1 MEIPQ
6 DVFVTT
12 GPSAIDDNAI
22 VRRFTGEVG
31 WPTVLLAIGLAIG
44 EIGVIVLWTVG
55 LIPMWVGFGF
65 NSLIAYAFY
74 TVHHDATHKAISGRN
89 PRWNWLDTVCGNMAA
104 CSLKLEF
111 RGYAN
116 NHLRHHARTNSPG
129 DPDLLVKG
137 PLWQVPVKWAMLVV
151 LSTLAAL
158 PFGERLIAPIIRRL
172 DPDSARPTSPREL
185 ASNARLRRFAQLG
198 LVALLVTI
206 PFGAFW
212 PALVLWWLPGWV
224 GILILMVLFQWLPHF
239 PFDRTDRFGA
249 TRVNRFIGSRWT
261 VMQQDLHLVHH
272 LYPSIPWYRYRAA
285 FRELRP
291 FLEAN
296 DAIIQGIGTSPHVP
310 IQLRDAPPAT

>member
-1 MEIPQ
+1 
-6 DVFVTT
+6 
-12 GPSAIDDNAI
+12 
-22 VRRFTGEVG
+22 
-31 WPTVLLAIGLAIG
+31 
-44 EIGVIVLWTVG
+44 
-55 LIPMWVGFGF
+55 MWVGFGC

-89 PRWNWLDTVCGNMAA
+89 PRWLWLDTVCGDMAA

-116 NHLRHHARTNSPG
+116 NRLRHHARTNSTG

-137 PLWQVPVKWAMLVV
+137 PLWRAPMKWATLVV
-151 LSTLAAL
+151 LSTVAAL
-158 PFGERLIAPIIRRL
+158 PMGERLVVPIILRL

-198 LVALLVTI
+198 LVVLLVSV

-249 TRVNRFIGSRWT
+249 TRVNRFIGSRWM
-261 VMQQDLHLVHH
+261 VMQQDLHLIHH
-272 LYPSIPWYRYRAA
+272 LYPSIPWYHYRAA
-285 FRELRP
+285 FRELRA

-296 DAIIQGIGTSPHVP
+296 DAIIQGIDTWPHVP
-310 IQLRDAPPAT
+310 IQLRDTRPAA